1 MSTSAATFVKEDCS
15 SPISIPAHWKILG
28 EIVFPESHPSSIQ
41 KYATGR
47 VLASVEF
54 PETRPNRTR
63 GYCIQPV
70 TRQSGHSEQRLQGQY
85 RIDISGCQSLSK

>member
-47 VLASVEF
+47 VLATVEF
-54 PETRPNRTR
+54 PETRPNRHPPASR
-63 GYCIQPV
+63 NLIFRRV
-70 TRQSGHSEQRLQGQY
+70 TAS
-85 RIDISGCQSLSK
+85 